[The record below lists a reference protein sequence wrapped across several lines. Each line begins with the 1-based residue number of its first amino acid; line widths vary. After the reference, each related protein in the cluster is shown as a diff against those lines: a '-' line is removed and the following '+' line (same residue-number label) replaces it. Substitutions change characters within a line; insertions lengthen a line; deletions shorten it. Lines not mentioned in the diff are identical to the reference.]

1 MGARTVEFP
10 DGSRLEA
17 TVHPAKILLAGAA
30 RDVDILA
37 GGWEP
42 WMGLNLLQGY
52 RISMRFTEGE
62 AVSVERLKARAEA
75 GNKDKT

>member
-1 MGARTVEFP
+1 MAAA
-10 DGSRLEA
+10 SRRPY
-17 TVHPAKILLAGAA
+17 TPPKSLLAGAA
-30 RDVDILA
+30 QDVDILA

-42 WMGLNLLQGY
+42 WMSLDLLQCY

-62 AVSVERLKARAEA
+62 AVSVERLEARAEA